1 MQHSPLLT
9 PIVALV
15 AWSLI
20 MYIWMYIARF
30 RGMKGAG
37 ISLKGR
43 RGTRGAA
50 LEGVIPDEANWKAH
64 NYAHLMEQPT
74 IFYAIVIALILMGFD
89 RPINVYLAWAYVVLR
104 IVHSLIQATVNIVAY
119 RFIVFTLSSLCLIG
133 LTTHAAIFLI
143 HRG

>member
-1 MQHSPLLT
+1 VNHSPLLA

-15 AWSLI
+15 AWSLV
-20 MYIWMYIARF
+20 MYIWMYVARIGAM
-30 RGMKGAG
+30 RRKGIRAKGM
-37 ISLKGR
+37 
-43 RGTRGAA
+43 RGTRG
-50 LEGVIPDEANWKAH
+50 LDGIIPDEANWKAH

-89 RPINVYLAWAYVVLR
+89 HPINVYLAWAYVGLR
-104 IVHSLIQATVNIVAY
+104 VVHSLIQATANIVIY

>member
-1 MQHSPLLT
+1 MHHSPLLA

-20 MYIWMYIARF
+20 MYIWMYVARF
-30 RGMKGAG
+30 AGMKGAG

-89 RPINVYLAWAYVVLR
+89 HPINVYLAWAYVGLR
-104 IVHSLIQATVNIVAY
+104 VFHSLIQATVNIVAY

-143 HRG
+143 HHG